1 MSKVN
6 ARFLRSRSQETV
18 LSPVPGALVHC
29 LGEEE
34 DVDDDLFDDL
44 VPPVPLQG
52 LMEGILKCTNR
63 R

>member
-1 MSKVN
+1 MSKVD

-18 LSPVPGALVHC
+18 LSAVPGALGHC